1 MKPDPKRVEANTW
14 VSLATVLM
22 LIVVSLGCFGCA
34 ASIAIKL
41 WN

>member
-1 MKPDPKRVEANTW
+1 MQDPKRVESNAW

-22 LIVVSLGCFGCA
+22 LIVVALGCFGCA
-34 ASIAIKL
+34 ACIAIKL